1 MKVKFLI
8 LFPAT
13 ILFFF
18 TAICGVY
25 GFEDEDFALIEPQMD
40 LDFVV
45 LQNKQSTTI
54 TADLSYPLDF
64 GIIPVALIG
73 NGTFSASFSRTSTHG
88 ELIYLI
94 LYGFG
99 VPETDINVGF
109 TPISIRV
116 NSSITKYDEEA
127 YGVIIHGILFS
138 LEDPPYDYRINLSF

>member
-1 MKVKFLI
+1 MKIKFLV

-13 ILFFF
+13 VLIFF
-18 TAICGVY
+18 TAISGVY

-45 LQNKQSTTI
+45 LQNKQSTSI

-73 NGTFSASFSRTSTHG
+73 NGSFSASLSRTSTTG
-88 ELIYLI
+88 ELVYLI
-94 LYGFG
+94 LQGFG
-99 VPETDINVGF
+99 VPETDINFGF
-109 TPISIRV
+109 TPITIRV
-116 NSSITKYDEEA
+116 GSSITKYDDEA

-138 LEDPPYDYRINLSF
+138 LEDPPYDYKVNLSF